1 MIQLIRKTRRWPL
14 LIALAALGCAFL
26 GASAVSADK
35 QESAKGQVLG
45 VQDCAKP
52 KVKPDRIIF
61 TCADAGIYANN
72 IFWRSWGGRKA
83 RASSAILHAPNDA
96 GESVEY
102 YAKLALHKVKTRTC
116 DGKTGRY
123 YTRVRLKFPWEAP
136 GYANR
141 IPTKLFCV

>member
-1 MIQLIRKTRRWPL
+1 MNALTQITSRWPVL
-14 LIALAALGCAFL
+14 LALAAFACALLGP
-26 GASAVSADK
+26 GIVSADP
-35 QESAKGQVLG
+35 QGAEKGQVLG

-61 TCADAGIYANN
+61 TCADAGIYADN

-102 YAKLALHKVKTRTC
+102 YAKLALHNVEARTC
-116 DGKTGRY
+116 NGKTGRF
-123 YTRVRLKFPWEAP
+123 YTRVRLKFPWDAP
-136 GYANR
+136 SFADG
-141 IPTKLFCV
+141 IPTKLACV